1 MRNGLLCA
9 GLALLYG
16 CSHAQ
21 QPPTTPPARHDVH
34 FVCDQGETLSVRFFP
49 QQGVAVLVRH
59 GDTIELQQQPSGSGF
74 MYSNGLN
81 TIRGKGSALRVE
93 IGRMRAIEC
102 EAKK

>member
-21 QPPTTPPARHDVH
+21 PPTTPPARHDVD
-34 FVCDQGETLSVRFFP
+34 FVCDQGEKLSVRFFP

>member
-21 QPPTTPPARHDVH
+21 PPTTPPARHDVD
-34 FVCDQGETLSVRFFP
+34 FVCDQGEKLSVRFFP
-49 QQGVAVLVRH
+49 QHGVAVLVRH
-59 GDTIELQQQPSGSGF
+59 GETIELQQQPSGSGF
-74 MYSNGLN
+74 IYSNGPN